1 MDFFEHQDAARRQT
15 GRLVL
20 LFVVAVAAIVAL
32 VYGVVLL
39 VVSLNVGAESLSRF
53 PYLTTLGLTAGG
65 VLTVVTLG
73 SLYKTSQLA
82 GGGAVVAQ
90 SLGGRE
96 VEPDTNDPGERRL
109 LNVVEEMAIASGTPV
124 PAVYILDREDAINAF
139 AAGWSPDAAV
149 IGVTHGAVEQ
159 FTRAELQG
167 VVAHEFSHILH
178 GDMRLNLR
186 LIGVIFGVLV
196 ISVIGAGVM
205 RSIAYSGRSSRSN
218 NKNGGA
224 ALLAILAAGLALYVI
239 GYVGVF
245 FGRLI
250 QSAISRQRE
259 FLADAAAVQF
269 TRDPVGIADALRRLG
284 GYPPGS
290 GLDSSHAI
298 ENSHLMFGSTLSGFF
313 AGMFATHPPLDRR
326 IRRIDPKWQGHYLSP
341 REGPPNDDTE
351 PVSGVASFAAGSASP
366 VAEPTEPVMGYAP
379 GPTAASLVKQ
389 IGRPTPEHLR
399 HAHELIEAVPTVLRQ
414 AAHTATGAQA
424 VVLVLL
430 LDRGDDAVRRRQLDM
445 LTDEPFGPAATL
457 AGRLVYE
464 AVTLPVTLR
473 LPLLDLSLPALSRLD
488 AEAAAQLQ
496 AAVDAMIGADGRV
509 ELFEWTLRQ
518 VLWRRLT
525 PGRPGVPRRGK
536 RRLSG
541 CRPAL
546 SVLLTTLAEA
556 GHPGDGEAAA
566 AAFRDA
572 AGRLPRVSIKPAPR
586 DRRSLAALTD
596 AVDELAALVPGDQRS
611 VVEACAA
618 AVASDGR
625 ATATE
630 AELLRAVGE
639 TLGVPVPPLL
649 PGQRLV

>member
-20 LFVVAVAAIVAL
+20 LFAVAVAAIVGL

-39 VVSLNVGAESLSRF
+39 VVSMNVGAESFSRF
-53 PYLTTLGLTAGG
+53 PYFTTLGLTAAG

-73 SLYKTSQLA
+73 SLYKTSQLS
-82 GGGAVVAQ
+82 GGGAVVAR

-96 VEPDTNDPGERRL
+96 VTPDTNDSGERRL

-139 AAGWSPDAAV
+139 AAGWSPEAAV
-149 IGVTHGAVEQ
+149 IGVTRGAVEQ
-159 FTRAELQG
+159 FTRDELQG

-186 LIGVIFGVLV
+186 LIGVIFGILV

-205 RSIAYSGRSSRSN
+205 RSVAYSGRSSRSN
-218 NKNGGA
+218 NKNAGA
-224 ALLAILAAGLALYVI
+224 AILAALAVGLALYVI

-269 TRDPVGIADALRRLG
+269 TRDPDGIADALRRLG

-290 GLDSSHAI
+290 GLDSAHAI

-326 IRRIDPKWQGHYLSP
+326 IRRIDPKWQGHYLPP
-341 REGPPNDDTE
+341 RESRVEEDT
-351 PVSGVASFAAGSASP
+351 PRSPQVSSLAA
-366 VAEPTEPVMGYAP
+366 EPVMGYAP
-379 GPTAASLVKQ
+379 GPTAPSLVKQ

-399 HAHELIEAVPTVLRQ
+399 HAHELIEAVPAVLRQ
-414 AAHTATGAQA
+414 AAHTATGAKA
-424 VVLVLL
+424 VVLALL
-430 LDRGDDAVRRRQLDM
+430 LDRGDEAVRQRQLET

-488 AEAAAQLQ
+488 AEAAARLQ
-496 AAVDAMIGADGRV
+496 AAIDGMIGADGRV

-518 VLWRRLT
+518 VVWRRLT
-525 PGRPGVPRRGK
+525 PGRPRRGR
-536 RRLSG
+536 RRLPG
-541 CRPAL
+541 CRAAL
-546 SVLLTTLAEA
+546 SVLLSTLAEA
-556 GHPGDGEAAA
+556 GHPGDADAAE

-572 AGRLPRVSIKPAPR
+572 AGRLPRVSVKPAPR

-596 AVDELAALVPGDQRS
+596 AVDDLADLVPVDQRS

-618 AVASDGR
+618 AVASDGQ
-625 ATATE
+625 ATAAE